1 MDKSEIAKSVLR
13 NILVVEQ
20 AVQGREMS
28 VSEMNLSY
36 AIPKLYIHYHCA
48 FR

>member
-28 VSEMNLSY
+28 VSKMNLRY
-36 AIPKLYIHYHCA
+36 AIPKLYIHYHFA

>member
-28 VSEMNLSY
+28 VSENVMPQQPSY
-36 AIPKLYIHYHCA
+36 SLLLCV
-48 FR
+48 